1 MLSSMGTASW
11 LGKIKGVLEKGRT
24 EGGDV
29 MSQSHGSVF
38 PIVER
43 RGKSGDG
50 GRFLCVCKL
59 LRPELEFSG
68 TCRRSLTW
76 LSVHLTL

>member
-1 MLSSMGTASW
+1 MLPSMGTASW
-11 LGKIKGVLEKGRT
+11 LGKIKGVLEKGRM

-50 GRFLCVCKL
+50 GRFLCVK
-59 LRPELEFSG
+59 
-68 TCRRSLTW
+68 
-76 LSVHLTL
+76 